1 MKNEMKKNYW
11 KVSLIFSMLP
21 ALAAGQV
28 AETDTTRTYNLEESV
43 VQAATVIR
51 KPDKNIYMVSES
63 LSERSASALDLLQ
76 NVRIPELTVN
86 PVMETV
92 VSSLGSVQIRIN
104 GREASVEKL
113 QSIDPKNIQKIE
125 WIDNPGLRYG
135 TTEGAVLN
143 VIVKNPTAGGSLNLA
158 AGEGLTVFFNNSRAN
173 LTLNEGRSQ
182 WTVGVRGSFRGKL
195 EMFREYQDSYLLPDG
210 TRLDRRQEPLPG
222 FFNQNYVTPGISYN
236 YVRPDTTNFYIGLD
250 YVGKY
255 GELSRFDGLLTSSAS
270 SEVLHLRDEEGG
282 TDRTP
287 GLSVYWEQKLRNDQT
302 LVFNSF
308 TQFSGGTSFHRYQE
322 YADAAVPGID
332 IENHIRFRN
341 GYYSLEGN
349 YIKEWEKA
357 GQLTTGLKYSGSSSR
372 SAYLDYDGRT
382 VRQNLDRVYAFGEY
396 KQTVKKWT
404 FTAGLGGT
412 WVCTSLADS
421 GTRDA
426 SFNFSPRLSVNW
438 RASDKSRWTATYSN
452 FVGTPSLTMTSP
464 VTQEIDGIQIQ
475 RGNPDVHAYMRHW
488 TNLRYNYSNN
498 RNFTLTMAGKFTYF
512 PNPIQTCY
520 SWEGDYILRSYSNE
534 GYYKDLGLS
543 ATASWDVVP
552 EWLSLSANLNYSHEW
567 NEGRN
572 FRHKIDAL
580 GQSFS
585 ASVYHWGFA
594 LDFEFHNPAESLWGE
609 ELTRGERF
617 NIIAL
622 SYHWKNWNFSA
633 LVFQPFGKY
642 SQKTE
647 ILSELVSQ
655 KTILRSHSIEC
666 MPMLQISYNLNWGHQ
681 KRVAARKLSDSG
693 EASATTAAGR

>member
-1 MKNEMKKNYW
+1 MKKIYRR
-11 KVSLIFSMLP
+11 VFLIFGLLP
-21 ALAAGQV
+21 ALAAGQT
-28 AETDTTRTYNLEESV
+28 AETDTLRMYNLEESV
-43 VQAATVIR
+43 VQATTVIR
-51 KPDKNIYMVSES
+51 KPDKNIYMVSEP
-63 LSERSASALDLLQ
+63 LAERSSSALDLLQ

-86 PVMETV
+86 QVMETV
-92 VSSLGSVQIRIN
+92 VSSLGTVQIRIN

-135 TTEGAVLN
+135 MTEGAVLN

-158 AGEGLTVFFNNSRAN
+158 AGEGLTVLFNNSRAN

-182 WTVGVRGSFRGKL
+182 WTAGVRGSFRGNL

-222 FFNQNYVTPGISYN
+222 FFNQNIVAPSVSYN
-236 YVRPDTTNFYIGLD
+236 YVKPDTTNFYIGLD
-250 YVGKY
+250 YFGNY
-255 GELSRFDGLLTSSAS
+255 GEFSRFDGLLTSSVS
-270 SEVLHLRDEEGG
+270 SEILHLRDEQGG
-282 TDRTP
+282 TGRTP

-302 LVFNSF
+302 LVFNSL
-308 TQFSGGTSFHRYQE
+308 TQFSGGTNFHRYQE
-322 YADAAVPGID
+322 YADLSAPDRIE

-341 GYYSLEGN
+341 GYYSLDGN

-357 GQLTTGLKYSGSSSR
+357 GQLTAGLKYAGSSSR
-372 SAYLDYDGRT
+372 SEYLDYGGRR
-382 VRQNLDRVYAFGEY
+382 VRQHLDKVYFFGEY

-412 WVCTSLADS
+412 WNRTSLAD
-421 GTRDA
+421 GGARDA
-426 SFNFSPRLSVNW
+426 SFDFTPRVSVNW

-452 FVGTPSLTMTSP
+452 AVGTPSLTMTSP
-464 VTQEIDGIQIQ
+464 VTEEIDGIQIQ
-475 RGNPDVHAYMRHW
+475 RGNPEVHSYMRHW
-488 TNLRYNYSNN
+488 TQLRYNYSNN
-498 RNFTLTMAGKFTYF
+498 RNFTLTLAGKFSYF

-543 ATASWDVVP
+543 ASASWDAVP
-552 EWLSLSANLNYSHEW
+552 AWLSLSADLNYSHEW
-567 NEGRN
+567 NAGRN
-572 FRHKIDAL
+572 FRHKLDAF

-585 ASVYHWGFA
+585 AQVYHWGFA
-594 LDFEFHNPAESLWGE
+594 LNFQFYNPAESLWGE

-617 NIIAL
+617 NLIGL

-655 KTILRSHSIEC
+655 RTILRSHSVER

-681 KRVAARKLSDSG
+681 KRAAQRRLSDSG
-693 EASATTAAGR
+693 EASGTAAAGR

>member
-1 MKNEMKKNYW
+1 MKKIYRR
-11 KVSLIFSMLP
+11 VFLIFGLLP
-21 ALAAGQV
+21 ALAAGQT
-28 AETDTTRTYNLEESV
+28 AETDTLRMYNLEESV
-43 VQAATVIR
+43 VQATTVIR
-51 KPDKNIYMVSES
+51 KPDKNIYMVSEP
-63 LSERSASALDLLQ
+63 LAERSSSALDLLQ

-86 PVMETV
+86 QVMETV
-92 VSSLGSVQIRIN
+92 VSSLGTVQIRIN

-135 TTEGAVLN
+135 MTEGAVLN

-158 AGEGLTVFFNNSRAN
+158 AGEGLTVLFNNSRAN

-182 WTVGVRGSFRGKL
+182 WTAGVRGSFRGNL

-222 FFNQNYVTPGISYN
+222 FFNQNIVAPSVSYN
-236 YVRPDTTNFYIGLD
+236 YVKPDTTNFYIGLD
-250 YVGKY
+250 YFGNY
-255 GELSRFDGLLTSSAS
+255 GEFSRFDGLLTSSVS
-270 SEVLHLRDEEGG
+270 SEILHLRDEQGG
-282 TDRTP
+282 TGRTP

-302 LVFNSF
+302 LVFNSL
-308 TQFSGGTSFHRYQE
+308 TQFSGGTNFHRYQE
-322 YADAAVPGID
+322 YADLSDPDRIE

-357 GQLTTGLKYSGSSSR
+357 GQLTAGLKYAGSSSR
-372 SAYLDYDGRT
+372 SEYLDYDGRM
-382 VRQNLDRVYAFGEY
+382 VRQHLDKVYFFGEY

-412 WVCTSLADS
+412 WNRTSLA
-421 GTRDA
+421 GGGARDA
-426 SFNFSPRLSVNW
+426 SFDFTPRVSVNW

-452 FVGTPSLTMTSP
+452 AVGTPSLTMTSP
-464 VTQEIDGIQIQ
+464 VTEEIDGIQIQ
-475 RGNPDVHAYMRHW
+475 RGNPEVHSYMRHW
-488 TNLRYNYSNN
+488 TQLRYNYSNN
-498 RNFTLTMAGKFTYF
+498 RNFTLTLAGKFSYF

-543 ATASWDVVP
+543 ASASWDAVP
-552 EWLSLSANLNYSHEW
+552 AWLSLSADLNYSHEW
-567 NEGRN
+567 NAGRN
-572 FRHKIDAL
+572 FRHKLDAF

-585 ASVYHWGFA
+585 AQVYHWGFA
-594 LDFEFHNPAESLWGE
+594 LNFQFYNPAESLWGE

-617 NIIAL
+617 NIIGL

-655 KTILRSHSIEC
+655 RTILRSHSVER

-681 KRVAARKLSDSG
+681 KRAAQRRLSDSG
-693 EASATTAAGR
+693 EASGTTAAGR